1 MPPKYSFLQDITI
14 QALILFVGIVIVT
27 AVIVI
32 PVFIYKKISGFQD
45 VPQPDMQMPQP
56 QPDMQMQP
64 PDMQMP
70 QPQQPDMQ
78 MQPQQPD
85 MQMQPRQPDTQLP
98 PVQMPASVMN
108 NGYTRPSLDECKKHY
123 TCGIST
129 TMN

>member
-1 MPPKYSFLQDITI
+1 
-14 QALILFVGIVIVT
+14 VV
-27 AVIVI
+27 

-45 VPQPDMQMPQP
+45 VPQPDMQMPQQPDMQMPQPQPDMQMPQP

-64 PDMQMP
+64 P
-70 QPQQPDMQ
+70 
-78 MQPQQPD
+78 
-85 MQMQPRQPDTQLP
+85 PDTQLP

>member
-27 AVIVI
+27 AVVVV

-64 PDMQMP
+64 PQPDMQMP
-70 QPQQPDMQ
+70 QQ
-78 MQPQQPD
+78 
-85 MQMQPRQPDTQLP
+85 QPDTQLP